1 MTATALVLAVFFT
14 LTLCLI
20 TPSVAE
26 VTFSARRDY
35 PVAREPNHIISEDID
50 GDDYSDLIVALQDTF
65 VAVLLNDGDGTF
77 QTAIHSPLPAR
88 GNQIALADWNGDPEV
103 DLAVAADDARVIVLF
118 GNGDGSFSVGGGF
131 DVSDDALSVV
141 VEEIN
146 YDQYLDMIV
155 GCEDGNVYSYLG
167 AGGGTFV
174 RADSIALP
182 YRCYAVELSA
192 FDADAHLDLAVAVED
207 NPGHVAIL
215 LGNGDGTF
223 QEPTN
228 LVTDEYTF
236 SMAIANF
243 NGDGAVDIAAG
254 TDAANVHIFL
264 GHGDGTFDGSYTYSF
279 DDYVYWLEVSD
290 FNLDGHRDLAG
301 CTTSSILEVLLGN
314 GDGSFRPVEQYC
326 LGAGSYAAEAWHFDH
341 DGQMDIA
348 VGGED
353 VVSVMMGLGE
363 GGFVTAPIYEVGSPA
378 GAVAFGF
385 LNPGTIEDLVVVHHR
400 SNPEESRVS
409 VLLGNSDGTFQ
420 PPLSFDTGDDPFRVA
435 VGRFNDDGHDDV
447 VTLNSEAGNFSVLLG
462 NGDGT
467 LQPADTFPAGNFP
480 RDVLVGRLNGDD
492 YDDLVIPCRYDA
504 AAKVFIANGDGTFQA
519 AVPYVVGGN
528 ATNSALGDLDG
539 DTNLDLL
546 VGVLSTPATATV
558 FWGAGDGTFSIG
570 PSYELSGSPTGIT
583 LDDLNADGAPDLVFA
598 GNAGGVEVSLNDG
611 SGAFG
616 SFDVYADWDHFS
628 YVVVGDFNDDRAADI
643 AVTNTYSGSVLFLT
657 GSGDGSFVEE
667 GYYGVGA
674 DPYRAVTFDAN
685 DDGLQDVVTSAR
697 YPVGGACVLINTT
710 DETPV
715 GGSFYATATDDG
727 TVLLRW
733 TVSDLP
739 GVSGFNVRRGLS
751 PDGPFELLTA
761 TPLPPTASGSFIDG
775 SAWQG
780 TTFWYRLSAVL
791 FDGSEESV
799 GPGLA
804 SVTTGGTLTL
814 HLSQAKPNPMSGEAT
829 FQLSVPARSGR
840 VRLSIYSAAG
850 RLVRRILDGPAE
862 WGVRRVAWNGVDD
875 AGRRVS
881 EGVYFARL
889 EAGGDTR
896 VRKIVLL
903 R

>member
-1 MTATALVLAVFFT
+1 M
-14 LTLCLI
+14 LCLVA
-20 TPSVAE
+20 SSLAE
-26 VTFSARRDY
+26 VSFYARRDY
-35 PVAREPNHIISEDID
+35 PVEREPNHIISEDID
-50 GDDYSDLIVALQDTF
+50 GDDYTDLIAALQDTF
-65 VAVLLNDGDGTF
+65 VAVLLNSGDGTF
-77 QTAIHSPLPAR
+77 LPAVNTPLPAR

-103 DLAVAADDARVIVLF
+103 DLAVAADDARVILLF

-141 VEEIN
+141 VEGVN
-146 YDQYLDMIV
+146 SDQYLDLIV

-167 AGGGTFV
+167 TGGGSFV
-174 RADSIALP
+174 LADSLALP
-182 YRCYAVELSA
+182 YRCYAVELST
-192 FDADAHLDLAVAVED
+192 FNADAHLDLAVAVED
-207 NPGHVAIL
+207 DPGHVAIL

-264 GHGDGTFDGSYTYSF
+264 GHGDGTFDDSYTYSF

-314 GDGSFRPVEQYC
+314 GDGSFRPVEQYY
-326 LGAGSYAAEAWHFDH
+326 LGDGSYAAEAWHFDH

-348 VGGED
+348 VGGDD

-363 GGFVTAPIYEVGSPA
+363 SGFVTAPIYEVGSPA
-378 GAVAFGF
+378 RAVAFGF
-385 LNPGTIEDLVVVHHR
+385 LNPGTIEDLVVVHQQF
-400 SNPEESRVS
+400 NPEEDRVS

-447 VTLNSEAGNFSVLLG
+447 VTLNSGADNFSVLLG

-467 LQPADTFPAGNFP
+467 LQPADTFPAGYFP
-480 RDVLVGRLNGDD
+480 RDVLVGRLNGDE
-492 YDDLVIPCRYDA
+492 YDDLVIPCRYDD

-583 LDDLNADGAPDLVFA
+583 LDDLNADGAPDLIFA

-611 SGAFG
+611 SGSLGPFE
-616 SFDVYADWDHFS
+616 VYADWDNFS
-628 YVVVGDFNDDRAADI
+628 YIIVGDFNDDRAADI
-643 AVTNTYSGSVLFLT
+643 GVTNTYSGSVLFLA

-667 GYYGVGA
+667 GFYGVGS

-685 DDGLQDVVTSAR
+685 DDGLQDVVTSSR
-697 YPVGGACVLINTT
+697 YPFGGACVLINTT

-715 GGSFYATATDDG
+715 EGSFYATASDDG

-733 TVSDLP
+733 TVSDLS
-739 GVSGFNVRRGLS
+739 GVSGLNVRRGLS
-751 PDGPFELLTA
+751 PDGPFELLNA
-761 TPLPPTASGSFIDG
+761 APLPPTGSGSFTDA
-775 SAWQG
+775 SAWPG

-791 FDGSEESV
+791 FDGDEDVV

-804 SVTTGGTLTL
+804 SATTGGTLEL
-814 HLSQAKPNPMSGEAT
+814 RLSPATPNPTSGAAT
-829 FQLSVPARSGR
+829 FEYSVPVSSGR
-840 VRLSIYSAAG
+840 VRLSIYNAAG
-850 RLVRRILDGPAE
+850 RLVRTILDEPARR
-862 WGVRRVAWNGVDD
+862 GVRTVAWDGTDG

-889 EAGGDTR
+889 EAGEEAR
-896 VRKIVLL
+896 IRKIVLL